1 MGLWLRRRGLVLTVV
16 IAVPSIPP
24 EGGTATAR
32 GCHMETKEHGPC
44 AKGLRFAGAGVAR
57 DRLKAEGKTNGC
69 TSGDG
74 GGGLS
79 AVWEMSGPTYVV
91 AFSFRRICA

>member
-1 MGLWLRRRGLVLTVV
+1 MQKDCASLVRVQ
-16 IAVPSIPP
+16 
-24 EGGTATAR
+24 
-32 GCHMETKEHGPC
+32 H
-44 AKGLRFAGAGVAR
+44 R
-57 DRLKAEGKTNGC
+57 DRLKAEEGKTNGG

-91 AFSFRRICA
+91 AHSFRRICA